1 MRSRSAKLPGTMAR
15 NFKDLSEQE
24 ILALAISSEE
34 TDARVYA
41 DFAAGLKADY
51 PATAQIFTEMEAEED
66 EHRRV
71 LIEEHRR
78 RFGEHIPLIRREDV
92 KGFVYRKPIWMIRPL
107 GIKAVRRHAELMETE
122 TTRFYERAAT
132 KVSDASTRK
141 LLGDLAEAERKHVTL
156 ADNLQQQHLTP
167 QAQADEEKA
176 QRRLFVLQ
184 IVQPGLTGLMDGSV
198 STLAP
203 VFAAAFA
210 TQNSHDAF
218 VVGLAASL
226 GAGISMGFAEG
237 VSDDGSLTGRGKPLL
252 RGIVCGLMT
261 TAGGIGHTLPY
272 LMANFRT
279 ATAVAVFVVA
289 IELLLIS
296 WIRNRYM
303 DTPFLRAAFQVIVGG
318 VLVFL
323 VGIWIGSS

>member
-1 MRSRSAKLPGTMAR
+1 LAK

-24 ILALAISSEE
+24 ILALAISLEE
-34 TDARVYA
+34 TDARIYA

-51 PATAQIFTEMEAEED
+51 PATAQIFEEMEAEED
-66 EHRRV
+66 EHRRK
-71 LIEEHRR
+71 LIEEYGR

-92 KGFVYRKPIWMIRPL
+92 KGFVHRKPVWMTRPL
-107 GIKAVRRHAELMETE
+107 GLKAVRRQAEIMETE
-122 TTRFYERAAT
+122 TRRFYERASN
-132 KVSDASTRK
+132 KVSDVSTRK

-156 ADNLQQQHLTP
+156 AENLQHEYVTP
-167 QAQADEEKA
+167 EVEAQEEKA

-184 IVQPGLTGLMDGSV
+184 IVQPGLAGLMDGSV

-210 TQNSHDAF
+210 THSSHAAF
-218 VVGLAASL
+218 VVGLAASV
-226 GAGISMGFAEG
+226 GAGISMAFAEAA
-237 VSDDGSLTGRGKPLL
+237 SDDGSLTGRGKPLL
-252 RGIVCGLMT
+252 RGFVCGLMT

-272 LMANFRT
+272 LIPEFRT
-279 ATAVAVFVVA
+279 ATAIAVVIVA
-289 IELLLIS
+289 IELLVIS
-296 WIRNRYM
+296 WIRKRYM

>member
-1 MRSRSAKLPGTMAR
+1 MAK
-15 NFKDLSEQE
+15 NFKDLTEQE
-24 ILALAISSEE
+24 ILALAIGSEE
-34 TDARVYA
+34 TDARIYA

-71 LIEEHRR
+71 LIEEYRR
-78 RFGEHIPLIRREDV
+78 RFGDHIPLVRREDV
-92 KGFVYRKPIWMIRPL
+92 KGFVNRKPVWMIRPL

-122 TTRFYERAAT
+122 TTRFYERAASKAT
-132 KVSDASTRK
+132 DASTRK

-167 QAQADEEKA
+167 EVEAEEEKA
-176 QRRLFVLQ
+176 HRRLFLLQ

-210 TQNSHDAF
+210 TQSSHDAF

-272 LMANFRT
+272 LMSNFRT